1 MNMNTGLESS
11 NVVSKSISDNLY
23 DRQADTKNR
32 WKYFIRNIEPAI
44 YLGLIRRSACSPQI
58 ADGK

>member
-32 WKYFIRNIEPAI
+32 
-44 YLGLIRRSACSPQI
+44 
-58 ADGK
+58 